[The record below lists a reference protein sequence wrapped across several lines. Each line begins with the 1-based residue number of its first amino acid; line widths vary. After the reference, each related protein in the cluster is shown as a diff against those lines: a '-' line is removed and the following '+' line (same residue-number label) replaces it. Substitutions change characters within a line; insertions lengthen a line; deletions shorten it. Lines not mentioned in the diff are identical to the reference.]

1 MRLQPDM
8 LISGCGDDG
17 TDAGILLFS
26 ELEPLAGPGAPVKP
40 AVYEGGRYQM
50 DRRWVGEGDARTEAD
65 VVVIDNVPSQAN
77 RLEQALQSMREQLH
91 LPEIILDLSAL
102 EPLPAHLPRALSSF
116 QFPHRQADAYLRDAV
131 LDGNAF
137 GRTGLGAR
145 LFQATKDDA
154 AALLEWFPQSLL
166 FGFWQSHLGNK
177 RSQAKLARSW
187 VSEVVGIQPAT
198 TDTRVLGL
206 KGDPLN
212 LSVDAKVEHDKD
224 DLSTWKLTDEKKETT
239 KGKKS
244 ESLSNIGH
252 GQVPFKRGEE
262 ALAGVSFDAVQQR
275 ASVSFAALRQ
285 IRFGTPDQNAAARA
299 IVVALGLV
307 AHVKAF
313 GSAFHLR
320 SGCDLRP
327 VKSTW
332 TWLGGDASAI
342 GSLDLDSAKQLLAA
356 CVERG
361 EASGLPVGRHWPEPL
376 VLQPNEQLASV
387 IRRTWTAGV

>member
-1 MRLQPDM
+1 
-8 LISGCGDDG
+8 
-17 TDAGILLFS
+17 
-26 ELEPLAGPGAPVKP
+26 
-40 AVYEGGRYQM
+40 
-50 DRRWVGEGDARTEAD
+50 
-65 VVVIDNVPSQAN
+65 
-77 RLEQALQSMREQLH
+77 
-91 LPEIILDLSAL
+91 
-102 EPLPAHLPRALSSF
+102 LSSF
-116 QFPHRQADAYLRDAV
+116 QFPHRQADADLRDAV
-131 LDGNAF
+131 LDGNSF
-137 GRTGLGAR
+137 GRTDLGAR

-154 AALLEWFPQSLL
+154 VALLEWFPQSLL
-166 FGFWQSHLGNK
+166 FGFWQSHLGTK

-187 VSEVVGIQPAT
+187 VSEVVGIQPAS

-212 LSVDAKVEHDKD
+212 LSVDAKVEYDKD

-275 ASVSFAALRQ
+275 ASVSLAALRQ
-285 IRFGTPDQNAAARA
+285 IRLGTPDQNAAARA

-332 TWLGGDASAI
+332 TWLSGDASAI
-342 GSLDLDSAKQLLAA
+342 GSLDLDSAKRLLAV
-356 CVERG
+356 CLERG
-361 EASGLPVGRHWPEPL
+361 EALGLPVGRHWPEPL